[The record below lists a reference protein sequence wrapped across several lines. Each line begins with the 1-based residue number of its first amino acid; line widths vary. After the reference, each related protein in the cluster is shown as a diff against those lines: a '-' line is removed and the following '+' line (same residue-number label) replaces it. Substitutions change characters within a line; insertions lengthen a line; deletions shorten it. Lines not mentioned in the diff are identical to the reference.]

1 MKKNIWDCLSSV
13 KVLDLTTESG
23 FMCGKMM
30 ADLGADVIKVEPPEG
45 GKPQPSAHLYGDG
58 PSREKALHWTA
69 YNTGK
74 RCISLNLDSEGGR
87 SVFLQ
92 LAGKVQ
98 VVVESFP
105 PGKMRQRGLDY
116 EDLSRIN
123 PALIYT
129 SITPFGRTGPY
140 KDYQVTDLVAMAMS
154 GPLFL
159 TGDADRPPV
168 QVGYPQAYLHAG
180 AEACVGTLLALYKA
194 EATGEGQLVDV
205 SIQESLLTSNFNA
218 VYTWVTEHILVTRMG
233 SSRMVGRQLEMPLTW
248 PCKDGFVDFAVLG
261 GASGGKTMKNLAQW
275 MEEDGMEDDTV
286 GSTDWGSFDFYGL
299 TTEMVDKVIKPI
311 TRFFAT
317 HTKEELFEG
326 SIKRG
331 IMLFPAAD
339 AGQILMDPHLKEK
352 GFWQEMERPEKNEK
366 IAFPRP
372 PFRINDQ
379 YPDLRWKAPVR
390 GEHNH
395 EVYRELLGLS
405 AENLE
410 NLKRDGVL

>member
-1 MKKNIWDCLSSV
+1 MKKIWDGLSSV
-13 KVLDLTTESG
+13 RVLDLSTESG

-45 GKPQPSAHLYGDG
+45 AQTYASAHLYGDG
-58 PSREKALHWTA
+58 PSQDKGLHWIA

-74 RCISLNLDSEGGR
+74 RCITLNLDSEEGR
-87 SVFLQ
+87 RLFLG

-105 PGKMRQRGLDY
+105 PGKMREWRLDY
-116 EDLSRIN
+116 EDLCKIN

-129 SITPFGRTGPY
+129 SITPFGRTGPL
-140 KDYQVTDLVAMAMS
+140 KDYQVTDLVAMAMG

-168 QVGYPQAYLHAG
+168 QIGYPQAYLHAG

-218 VYTWVTEHILVTRMG
+218 VYTWVTEQILLTRMG

-275 MEEDGMEDDTV
+275 MEEEGMEDDTV

-299 TTEMVDKVIKPI
+299 TTEMVDRVIKPI
-311 TRFFAT
+311 TRFFSK

-339 AGQILMDPHLKEK
+339 AGQILTDPHLKEK
-352 GFWQEMERPEKNEK
+352 GFWQEMEYPEKNEK

-379 YPDLRWKAPVR
+379 YPGLRTKAPVR
-390 GEHNH
+390 GEHNGA
-395 EVYRELLGLS
+395 VYGELLCLS
-405 AENLE
+405 AKTLE
-410 NLKRDGVL
+410 NFKQNGVL